1 MNKKLF
7 WGIFAVI
14 ILGAVFLRTWNYSDW
29 LYFKWDQGRDA
40 FMLAKAVES
49 GPGELPLLG
58 PRAARVGA
66 EYLRLGPAYYYF
78 QYLPAAV
85 LNSTHPTAFAY
96 ADLIMSI
103 LAIPMLYVFCRL
115 YFSARNSLMITALYA
130 FAFLVI
136 QYSRFAWNPNSVPL
150 FMLMTFYGMLCFA
163 QSKKLKNQIKWL
175 ALWALG
181 FSLASQLHFY
191 ALFSLVA
198 ISGIFFIYHLNFLY
212 LANFFVKTSATH
224 FIYQFSKLRSLLGFS
239 SNFTQIKKVYQRQ
252 SKELKINIKKVFT
265 KNLLKAFGVAIG
277 VILITNIPMIISEIK
292 TDASNARIFPEAVS
306 KKADEDKTFGE
317 KLYRNFEE
325 YANFNYMML
334 TSFENRSGKKSDDLP
349 LTTGAIIFLAG
360 FVLPIYLY
368 RKEKN
373 PAKKNFLFLL
383 PVWIGVLFIITIGAS
398 YGLRPRYFTPI
409 FPTPFI
415 IVGLILVLL
424 NQKLKTNSRTIG
436 WILFAIILLL
446 NLNGVKEW
454 FVENKL
460 SQTQAIETKRNHI
473 LKKDD
478 GITLGQFEKA
488 ATYILDKTKT
498 EKTKVLVWTKAE
510 YKQPLKYLLKKQRPE
525 IVWDFVN
532 KSKELN
538 GKDFMIAVNT
548 VNGDY
553 DSVTKDVRIHTS
565 VLNRTQFGQLMVL
578 ELKIHPENLPTP
590 DPEDQEKQDDDEEDE
605 ETGRVYWKDLL

>member
-1 MNKKLF
+1 MHNKKLF

-40 FMLAKAVES
+40 TMLAKAVEN

-66 EYLRLGPAYYYF
+66 DYLRLGPAYYYF
-78 QYLPAAV
+78 QYLPAAI

-96 ADLIMSI
+96 ADLIMSF
-103 LAIPMLYVFCRL
+103 LAIPLLYAFSKL
-115 YFSARNSLMITALYA
+115 YFSTRNSLMITALYA
-130 FAFLVI
+130 FSFLVI
-136 QYSRFAWNPNSVPL
+136 QYSRFAWNPNSVPF
-150 FMLMTFYGMLCFA
+150 FMLMTFYGMLRFA

-181 FSLASQLHFY
+181 FSLASQFHFY
-191 ALFSLVA
+191 ALFSLTA
-198 ISGIFFIYHLNFLY
+198 ISGIFLLR
-212 LANFFVKTSATH
+212 H
-224 FIYQFSKLRSLLGFS
+224 FNLFQLKKLPA
-239 SNFTQIKKVYQRQ
+239 
-252 SKELKINIKKVFT
+252 NIKKAFS
-265 KNLLKAFGVAIG
+265 KNNLKVFGVAVG
-277 VILITNIPMIISEIK
+277 VILITNLPMIVSEIK
-292 TDASNARIFPEAVS
+292 TDASNARIFPEAVT
-306 KKADEDKTFGE
+306 KKTDEDKTFSE

-325 YANFNYMML
+325 YSNFNYMML
-334 TSFENRSGKKSDDLP
+334 TSFENRAGKKADKLP
-349 LTTGAIIFLAG
+349 LLIGFAVFLAG
-360 FVLPIYLY
+360 FVLSICLH

-373 PAKKNFLFLL
+373 PTKKNFLFLL
-383 PVWIGVLFIITIGAS
+383 PVWIGVLFVITIGTS

-409 FPTPFI
+409 FPAPFI
-415 IVGLILVLL
+415 IVGLVLVFL
-424 NQKLKTNSRTIG
+424 NKKLKNNGQIIG
-436 WILFAIILLL
+436 WMLFAIILLL

-488 ATYILDKTKT
+488 AAYILDKTKT
-498 EKTKVLVWTKAE
+498 EETKVLVWTKAE

-538 GKDFMIAVNT
+538 GKTTMIAVNT

-565 VLNRTQFGQLMVL
+565 VLDRTQFGQLMVL
-578 ELKIHPENLPTP
+578 ELKIHPKNLPAP
-590 DPEDQEKQDDDEEDE
+590 DPEDEQKLDYDEEDE
-605 ETGRVYWKDLL
+605 ETGRVYWKNIF

>member
-1 MNKKLF
+1 
-7 WGIFAVI
+7 
-14 ILGAVFLRTWNYSDW
+14 
-29 LYFKWDQGRDA
+29 
-40 FMLAKAVES
+40 
-49 GPGELPLLG
+49 
-58 PRAARVGA
+58 
-66 EYLRLGPAYYYF
+66 
-78 QYLPAAV
+78 
-85 LNSTHPTAFAY
+85 
-96 ADLIMSI
+96 
-103 LAIPMLYVFCRL
+103 
-115 YFSARNSLMITALYA
+115 MITALYA

-150 FMLMTFYGMLCFA
+150 FMLMTFYGILRFA
-163 QSKKLKNQIKWL
+163 QSEKLKNQIKWL

-198 ISGIFFIYHLNFLY
+198 ISGIFFLYHFDLFQFKKLPSNLK
-212 LANFFVKTSATH
+212 KT
-224 FIYQFSKLRSLLGFS
+224 FSKNNL
-239 SNFTQIKKVYQRQ
+239 KV
-252 SKELKINIKKVFT
+252 
-265 KNLLKAFGVAIG
+265 FGVAIG

-605 ETGRVYWKDLL
+605 ETGRVYWKDVL

>member
-1 MNKKLF
+1 
-7 WGIFAVI
+7 
-14 ILGAVFLRTWNYSDW
+14 
-29 LYFKWDQGRDA
+29 
-40 FMLAKAVES
+40 
-49 GPGELPLLG
+49 
-58 PRAARVGA
+58 
-66 EYLRLGPAYYYF
+66 
-78 QYLPAAV
+78 
-85 LNSTHPTAFAY
+85 
-96 ADLIMSI
+96 
-103 LAIPMLYVFCRL
+103 
-115 YFSARNSLMITALYA
+115 
-130 FAFLVI
+130 LVI

-150 FMLMTFYGMLCFA
+150 FMLMALYGILRFA

-181 FSLASQLHFY
+181 FSLASQFHFY
-191 ALFSLVA
+191 ALFSLTAV
-198 ISGIFFIYHLNFLY
+198 SGIFLLKYFNLFQLKKLPSNLK
-212 LANFFVKTSATH
+212 KT
-224 FIYQFSKLRSLLGFS
+224 FSK
-239 SNFTQIKKVYQRQ
+239 SNLKV
-252 SKELKINIKKVFT
+252 
-265 KNLLKAFGVAIG
+265 FGVAIG

-325 YANFNYMML
+325 YANFNYIML
-334 TSFENRSGKKSDDLP
+334 TSFENKAGKKSDDLP

-360 FVLPIYLY
+360 FVLPIYLC

-383 PVWIGVLFIITIGAS
+383 PVWIGVLFVITIGAS

-424 NQKLKTNSRTIG
+424 NQKLKANGRTIG

-460 SQTQAIETKRNHI
+460 SQSQAIETKRNHI

-553 DSVTKDVRIHTS
+553 NSVTKDVRIHTS
-565 VLNRTQFGQLMVL
+565 VLNKTQFGQLMVL
-578 ELKIHPENLPTP
+578 ELKIHPENLPDP
-590 DPEDQEKQDDDEEDE
+590 DPKDQEKQDDDEEDE

>member
-7 WGIFAVI
+7 WGMLAII
-14 ILGAVFLRTWNYSDW
+14 ILGAIFLRTWNFSDW

-40 FMLAKAVES
+40 FMLAKAVEN

-78 QYLPAAV
+78 QYLPAAI

-103 LAIPMLYVFCRL
+103 LAIPMLYIFCRL
-115 YFSARNSLMITALYA
+115 YFSTRNSLMITALYA

-150 FMLMTFYGMLCFA
+150 FMLMTFYGMLRFA

-198 ISGIFFIYHLNFLY
+198 TSGIFFLYHFNLFQFKKLLPNLK
-212 LANFFVKTSATH
+212 KT
-224 FIYQFSKLRSLLGFS
+224 FSK
-239 SNFTQIKKVYQRQ
+239 N
-252 SKELKINIKKVFT
+252 N
-265 KNLLKAFGVAIG
+265 LKAFGVAIG

-292 TDASNARIFPEAVS
+292 TNASNARIFPEAVS

-317 KLYRNFEE
+317 KFYRNFEE

-334 TSFENRSGKKSDDLP
+334 TSFENRAGKKSDDLP
-349 LTTGAIIFLAG
+349 FAIGSIAFLAG
-360 FVLPIYLY
+360 LALPFYLY

-398 YGLRPRYFTPI
+398 YGLRPRYFTPV

-415 IVGLILVLL
+415 VVGLILVLL
-424 NQKLKTNSRTIG
+424 NQKLKTNGRTMG
-436 WILFAIILLL
+436 WLLFAIILLL

-460 SQTQAIETKRNHI
+460 SQTQAIETERNHI

-488 ATYILDKTKT
+488 ATYILDQTKMK
-498 EKTKVLVWTKAE
+498 ETKVLIWTKAE

-532 KSKELN
+532 KAKELN

-565 VLNRTQFGQLMVL
+565 VLSRTQFGQLMVL
-578 ELKIHPENLPTP
+578 ELKIHPEDLPAP
-590 DPEDQEKQDDDEEDE
+590 DPEDQEKSDDDEEDE
-605 ETGRVYWKDLL
+605 ETGRVYWKDVL